1 MECRIPGKCKIS
13 ALSRWMKL
21 GFPAH
26 GRPVPQLLRSA
37 RKQRERTTTTQWKV
51 HKQLNPFMIHQHS
64 RGTGFQ
70 SVYLQTKEGGTN
82 PNPSS
87 ASPGLPLARWCR
99 RQAMKVV
106 TASMIPSAINKEQ
119 HGRQTGLLSCPS
131 LALTAS
137 KLVGCFPYTQQ
148 PRLTGN
154 TRVFIGEPGNYW
166 DELHL
171 R

>member
-1 MECRIPGKCKIS
+1 MVWNAGSPAKCKIS

-87 ASPGLPLARWCR
+87 ASPGLPLARWCGM
-99 RQAMKVV
+99 QASWQSARSPHLAAGRTVRF
-106 TASMIPSAINKEQ
+106 TAHDRSVPQLLRSARKQRE
-119 HGRQTGLLSCPS
+119 RTT
-131 LALTAS
+131 TA
-137 KLVGCFPYTQQ
+137 Q
-148 PRLTGN
+148 
-154 TRVFIGEPGNYW
+154 
-166 DELHL
+166 
-171 R
+171 

>member
-1 MECRIPGKCKIS
+1 
-13 ALSRWMKL
+13 
-21 GFPAH
+21 
-26 GRPVPQLLRSA
+26 
-37 RKQRERTTTTQWKV
+37 
-51 HKQLNPFMIHQHS
+51 MIHQHS
-64 RGTGFQ
+64 RGTGFLR
-70 SVYLQTKEGGTN
+70 VYLQTKEGGTN

-137 KLVGCFPYTQQ
+137 KLVGCFPYTHQ
-148 PRLTGN
+148 PRMTETLSFYRRSSQSLGWAAAETLPSSLTQSAASQSLGDYTQSGSKVN
-154 TRVFIGEPGNYW
+154 
-166 DELHL
+166 
-171 R
+171 

>member
-1 MECRIPGKCKIS
+1 MKKAGFLEKCKIF
-13 ALSRWMKL
+13 ALSRWTKRQV
-21 GFPAH
+21 FTAH
-26 GRPVPQLLRSA
+26 RRPVHSSSA
-37 RKQRERTTTTQWKV
+37 RPGKTEERTTTTQWKA

-64 RGTGFQ
+64 RGTGFLR
-70 SVYLQTKEGGTN
+70 VYLQTKEGRTN

-137 KLVGCFPYTQQ
+137 KLVGCFPYTHQ
-148 PRLTGN
+148 PAS
-154 TRVFIGEPGNYW
+154 
-166 DELHL
+166 
-171 R
+171 